1 MEIVTEKTKKL
12 NEQTVSAEVNLGTNL
27 QEAIALHGEE
37 KVFNAYLASAV
48 IRARAKIVAY
58 AVQGLNKAEIEA
70 KMVDWKLDQGRVT
83 GEAGLGSLLKK
94 FEKLSPDKQKELI
107 AKLLA
112 SSDDTNEAVE

>member
-1 MEIVTEKTKKL
+1 MEIITEKTKKL
-12 NEQTVSAEVNLGTNL
+12 NEQVVKAEVNLGENL
-27 QEAIALHGEE
+27 QEAIAIHGEE
-37 KVFNAYLASAV
+37 KVYNAYLASAV

-58 AVQGLNKAEIEA
+58 AISGLDKAAIEA
-70 KMVDWKLDQGRVT
+70 KMADWKLDQGRVT

-112 SSDDTNEAVE
+112 SSGEAE

>member
-12 NEQTVSAEVNLGTNL
+12 NEQVVKAEVNLGENL
-27 QEAIALHGEE
+27 QEAVAIHGEE

-58 AVQGLNKAEIEA
+58 AIAGDDRATIEA
-70 KMVDWKLDQGRVT
+70 KMADWKLDQGRVT

-112 SSDDTNEAVE
+112 SSAE

>member
-1 MEIVTEKTKKL
+1 MEVITEKTKKL
-12 NEQTVSAEVNLGTNL
+12 NQVVSAEVNLGNDLT
-27 QEAIALHGEE
+27 EAISIHGED

-58 AVQGLNKAEIEA
+58 ALKGLDRATIEA
-70 KMVDWKLDQGRVT
+70 KMVGWKLDMGRVT

-112 SSDDTNEAVE
+112 GQTPE

>member
-1 MEIVTEKTKKL
+1 MEIVTEKTRKL
-12 NEQTVSAEVNLGTNL
+12 NEQVVKAEVNLGDNL
-27 QEAIALHGEE
+27 EEAKAIHGEE

-58 AVQGLNKAEIEA
+58 AIAGLNREEIEA
-70 KMVDWKLDQGRVT
+70 KMADWKLDQSRVT

-112 SSDDTNEAVE
+112 SSGEVAE